1 MGKAELKKRIYEYDF
16 ALHEL
21 NLFLDSHP
29 KNQRALQLL
38 AEYRRDRA
46 ALVAEYTSRFGQ
58 YIVTTCDVPA
68 NGCWEWLKGPW
79 PWENN
84 FMEV

>member
-1 MGKAELKKRIYEYDF
+1 MSKSELKKRIYEFDF

-29 KNQRALQLL
+29 KNQKAMQLL
-38 AEYRRDRA
+38 TEYRRERA
-46 ALVAEYTSRFGQ
+46 ALVAEYTARFGQ
-58 YIVTTCDVPA
+58 YIVSPCDVSA
-68 NGCWEWLKGPW
+68 SGCWEWLKGPW

-84 FMEV
+84 FMEA